1 MKSRSPLLMIMSF
14 LLALL
19 LAVSVYVYLNT
30 LSNQSDKIP
39 QYDMIVA
46 GVEIPQYTKIT
57 KEMVTS
63 VKVLQ
68 LPPDSGTY
76 YSNAADVVGKYAGE
90 RILQGE
96 QFFKS
101 RVLESAA
108 GNLSLTLKGNN
119 RAVAVMAN
127 LESGV
132 AKLIKTGDYIDVL
145 VSLPEI
151 KDQDKVIRPDISKII
166 LQKILVLAID
176 QTTTSTSSTEGS
188 TAAKNDGNKAVE
200 DIFYLTL
207 SVPVPELEKLALAE
221 NIGRL
226 KFALRPKGDNSIQ
239 PTDGAIWEE
248 LLARAADTQ
257 KSPATAT
264 PTTPA
269 AKPATV
275 ETQKPAET
283 KKPAVSTTK
292 PSTTTTKTQYVYYV
306 VKAGDTLMN
315 IARTQMN
322 DASQYKLLQKINNIA
337 DPNHIRPG
345 TRIKI
350 PVTK

>member
-1 MKSRSPLLMIMSF
+1 MKSRSPLLLIVSF

-30 LSNQSDKIP
+30 LGNQSEKTQ

-46 GVEIPQYTKIT
+46 SVEIPQYTKIT

-63 VKVLQ
+63 VKALQ
-68 LPPDSGTY
+68 LPSDSSTY

-101 RVLESAA
+101 RILDSSA

-166 LQKILVLAID
+166 LQKILVLAVD
-176 QTTTSTSSTEGS
+176 QSTTTTSPTDGDA
-188 TAAKNDGNKAVE
+188 TANSNGNATVE

-226 KFALRPKGDNSIQ
+226 KFALRPKDDNTIQ
-239 PTDGAIWEE
+239 PTDGAIWQE

-257 KSPATAT
+257 KPVT
-264 PTTPA
+264 PTTTPTV
-269 AKPATV
+269 KPTTPV
-275 ETQKPAET
+275 KP
-283 KKPAVSTTK
+283 
-292 PSTTTTKTQYVYYV
+292 TTTVKPTTVVTPKTQYFYYV
-306 VKAGDTLMN
+306 VKTGDTLMN

-322 DASQYKLLQKINNIA
+322 DASQYKLLQKINNIT

-345 TRIKI
+345 TRLKI